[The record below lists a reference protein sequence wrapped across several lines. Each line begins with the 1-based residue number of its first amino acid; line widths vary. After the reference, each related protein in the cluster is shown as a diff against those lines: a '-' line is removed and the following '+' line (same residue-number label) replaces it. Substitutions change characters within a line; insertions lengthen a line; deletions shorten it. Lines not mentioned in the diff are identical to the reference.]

1 MRHRRSFAAAA
12 GSWSARHRWAAV
24 GLWLLFVT
32 VTLMLGSA
40 MKPADL
46 TAAELTDGEA
56 RHAQQI
62 LDQAGFALPAHEVVF
77 VHSDTQTVESP
88 QFKTT
93 VDEVIRALNGSGQ
106 VAHVA
111 SPFGPG
117 GTGAVSADQ
126 RSALISFDLTGEAT
140 TAKKRIQPVLDGV
153 AKVGGAHPGIQV
165 EEFGEASFAKAYD
178 DKLAA
183 DYTNAEMYSLPVTL
197 AILFIAFAA
206 LLAAILPVI
215 LAITAVVAAGGLVA
229 LTSHLLHVDQ
239 NGMSVMTLIGI
250 AVGVDYS
257 LFYIRRTR
265 EERARG
271 LGPRAAVE
279 AAAATS
285 GRAVVVSGA
294 AVMIA
299 MAGMFLS
306 GNGIQM
312 GMAEATIVVVAVAVL
327 GSITVLPA
335 VLSLLGDRIDKGRLP
350 LRRKTRRE
358 PGSGLSGRLVAAVLR
373 RPWVSVVVATAALGA
388 LVVPALSLHTSDP
401 GFGDLPE
408 NSMPSLQT
416 YARIQAAFPGT
427 SAPAKIVIKSA
438 DISAPTFTAAI
449 DELRRVVAATPELSG
464 PVIVQPD
471 PARGVALVTV
481 GLAGNGTDD
490 RSVHAL
496 RTLRTD
502 VIPRT
507 LGQIP
512 GVTVAVAGTTASSVD
527 TTDHLGD
534 AAPRVVIFVLILTFV
549 IMLLAFRSLVISAMT
564 LVLNLLSVGAAYGV
578 VVLVF
583 QYGYGDSLLGF
594 KSNGGITSWVPL
606 FLFVILFGLSMDYH
620 VFVVSRIRE
629 ARDRGLSTSAS
640 IEQGI
645 RRTAG
650 VVTSAAVVMVAVAGV
665 FGTLPQL
672 SMKEAGVGLSAA
684 VLIDATVIRVILL
697 PAAMRLLGEANW
709 YLPRWL
715 GRLPAPSF
723 EEDIEVP
730 VVPTD
735 QPRPTPARV

>member
-1 MRHRRSFAAAA
+1 
-12 GSWSARHRWAAV
+12 
-24 GLWLLFVT
+24 
-32 VTLMLGSA
+32 
-40 MKPADL
+40 
-46 TAAELTDGEA
+46 
-56 RHAQQI
+56 
-62 LDQAGFALPAHEVVF
+62 
-77 VHSDTQTVESP
+77 
-88 QFKTT
+88 
-93 VDEVIRALNGSGQ
+93 
-106 VAHVA
+106 
-111 SPFGPG
+111 
-117 GTGAVSADQ
+117 
-126 RSALISFDLTGEAT
+126 
-140 TAKKRIQPVLDGV
+140 
-153 AKVGGAHPGIQV
+153 VGGAHPGIQV

-178 DKLAA
+178 DKLAT

-206 LLAAILPVI
+206 LVAAILPVI
-215 LAITAVVAAGGLVA
+215 LAITAVIAAGGLVA

-350 LRRKTRRE
+350 FRRKARRE
-358 PGSGLSGRLVAAVLR
+358 PGSGLSGRLVATVLR

-438 DISAPTFTAAI
+438 DISAPAFTAAI
-449 DELRRVVAATPELSG
+449 DEFRRVVGTTSELSG
-464 PVIVQPD
+464 PVTVEPD
-471 PARGVALVTV
+471 AARGVALVTV

-629 ARDRGLSTSAS
+629 ARDRGLSTSAA

-684 VLIDATVIRVILL
+684 VLIDATIIRVILL

-730 VVPTD
+730 AVPTD
-735 QPRPTPARV
+735 QPQPTPVRV